1 MKKKI
6 LLIVRRTSGEIDW
19 VLPLLHKL
27 YDKYEIITVFENKK
41 IYDDLKRNKQLFFLW
56 SGISKRFYV
65 RNIKDDL
72 IGRCLISTFNIL
84 EKIFRISFIKKKEKV
99 FKDIFFQKILKSK
112 LKIKNFESIN
122 FLFHDWGGFTG
133 WIDAFKNCETKIIY
147 FPHSSLKYSITP
159 KHLKN
164 LYGDIMI
171 VGSKDEKSKWKNL
184 FNGEIIETGHLK
196 YSPDWLRKFDKTK
209 YKDKKFKIV
218 LPMKDWI
225 NNYEKKKLEN
235 ILLGVFDILDK
246 HSNRLILYIKLSR
259 KDYFANKNFLNSL
272 LEKFKF
278 QFKYCEDSLLS
289 LAKISNLFL
298 VFNDSS
304 VTFDALSQKTISI
317 ELWNKNPEI
326 STTKKYT
333 LQAKSKNDFEKIFS
347 NILLNNTKK
356 YSKQKYQ
363 IFNKNFLSKI
373 KYNNILKYF

>member
-1 MKKKI
+1 LKKKI

-41 IYDDLKRNKQLFFLW
+41 IYDDLKRNRQLFFLW

-209 YKDKKFKIV
+209 NKDKKFKIV

-225 NNYEKKKLEN
+225 DNYEKKKLEN
-235 ILLGVFDILDK
+235 ILLDVFDILDK

-317 ELWNKNPEI
+317 ELWNKNPKI

-347 NILLNNTKK
+347 NILFNNTKK

>member
-41 IYDDLKRNKQLFFLW
+41 IYDDLKRNRQLFFLW

-209 YKDKKFKIV
+209 NKDKKFKIV

-225 NNYEKKKLEN
+225 DNYEKKKLEN
-235 ILLGVFDILDK
+235 ILLDVFDILDK

-317 ELWNKNPEI
+317 ELWNKNPKI

-347 NILLNNTKK
+347 NIFFNNTKK

>member
-41 IYDDLKRNKQLFFLW
+41 IYDDLKRNRQLFFLW

-99 FKDIFFQKILKSK
+99 LKDIFFQKILKSK

-209 YKDKKFKIV
+209 NKDKKFKIV

-225 NNYEKKKLEN
+225 DNYEKKKLEN

-317 ELWNKNPEI
+317 ELWNKNPKI

>member
-41 IYDDLKRNKQLFFLW
+41 IYDDLKRNRQLFFLW

-209 YKDKKFKIV
+209 NKDKKFKIV

-225 NNYEKKKLEN
+225 DNYEKKKLEN
-235 ILLGVFDILDK
+235 ILLDVFDILDK

-317 ELWNKNPEI
+317 ELWNKNPKI

-347 NILLNNTKK
+347 NILFNNTKK